1 MSHDSGNFYM
11 KSNSNKLSHVVIN
24 CWRQAEGGM
33 IVQETVMVASYDS
46 AKFHMEKMATDYL
59 T

>member
-46 AKFHMEKMATDYL
+46 AKFHMEKMATD
-59 T
+59 